1 MQDED
6 AHRGKL
12 NAMRRHVPGAV
23 QLATPSVLI
32 RHAGAAP
39 PSPPPPAHVGTQCQS
54 NKAAPQTGGCYSA
67 A

>member
-32 RHAGAAP
+32 RHAGALLAAP
-39 PSPPPPAHVGTQCQS
+39 APPPPPGTCRHTVS
-54 NKAAPQTGGCYSA
+54 V
-67 A
+67 